1 MFGDSVVEYLDVL
14 AGRSELKLLDFSKEF
29 SLSVGR
35 NYITDKGAE
44 SISVIMAGL
53 NNLTA
58 VHIGTYYQNF
68 R

>member
-1 MFGDSVVEYLDVL
+1 MIGDSVVEILISTL
-14 AGRSELKLLDFSKEF
+14 SERSELKLLDFSKEF

-44 SISVIMAGL
+44 SISSIMARL

-58 VHIGTYYQNF
+58 IHIGTC
-68 R
+68 